1 MVIGERLRQLRKAKG
16 LSQGDVEK
24 RTGLLRC
31 YTSRVEHG
39 ATVPTV
45 ETLEKYAR
53 ALEVPLYRVFYDG
66 TKEPQR
72 LSVRVAKSEA
82 DWGETGSERDELR
95 NFAKVLSQLNKSD
108 RQLLFKTA
116 LLMQRKKNP
125 SRRRRNAA

>member
-39 ATVPTV
+39 TTVPGV

-53 ALEVPLYRVFYDG
+53 ALEVPLYKLFYEG
-66 TKEPQR
+66 SKEPSSLKLQ
-72 LSVRVAKSEA
+72 VAKSDGE
-82 DWGETGSERDELR
+82 WGEKGGERDELR
-95 NFAKVLSQLNKSD
+95 RFAKLLSRLNKND
-108 RQLLFKTA
+108 RQLLLKTA

-125 SRRRRNAA
+125 SRRRRAAA